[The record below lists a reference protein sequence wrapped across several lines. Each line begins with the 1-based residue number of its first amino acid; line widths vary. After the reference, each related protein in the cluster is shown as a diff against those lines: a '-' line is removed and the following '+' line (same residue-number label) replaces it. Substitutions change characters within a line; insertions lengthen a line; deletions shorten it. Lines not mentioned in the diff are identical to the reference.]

1 MKRKIKYII
10 LFLSF
15 FLFIGLQI
23 KQEIERN
30 IIYNKVN
37 NLKIKPTNEQIND
50 YLEIPS
56 INLKQL
62 IIKGITVENLNKNFV
77 TVNKKI
83 EKNRNMILAGHSIK
97 NVFGHLHKIRLND
110 EIYINNKYKY
120 VVIKK
125 KIIYENQYNELS
137 QNEKEINLI
146 TCTLNNKKRL
156 LVIAKQVD

>member
-83 EKNRNMILAGHSIK
+83 E
-97 NVFGHLHKIRLND
+97 
-110 EIYINNKYKY
+110 
-120 VVIKK
+120 
-125 KIIYENQYNELS
+125 
-137 QNEKEINLI
+137 
-146 TCTLNNKKRL
+146 T
-156 LVIAKQVD
+156 

>member
-83 EKNRNMILAGHSIK
+83 GKNR
-97 NVFGHLHKIRLND
+97 
-110 EIYINNKYKY
+110 
-120 VVIKK
+120 KK
-125 KIIYENQYNELS
+125 ELIICG
-137 QNEKEINLI
+137 K
-146 TCTLNNKKRL
+146 
-156 LVIAKQVD
+156 

>member
-1 MKRKIKYII
+1 MKIKIKYII

-83 EKNRNMILAGHSIK
+83 GKNR
-97 NVFGHLHKIRLND
+97 
-110 EIYINNKYKY
+110 
-120 VVIKK
+120 KK
-125 KIIYENQYNELS
+125 ELIICG
-137 QNEKEINLI
+137 K
-146 TCTLNNKKRL
+146 
-156 LVIAKQVD
+156 

>member
-77 TVNKKI
+77 TVNKKLAAFSVV
-83 EKNRNMILAGHSIK
+83 RMLPLFFVIL
-97 NVFGHLHKIRLND
+97 VL
-110 EIYINNKYKY
+110 
-120 VVIKK
+120 
-125 KIIYENQYNELS
+125 
-137 QNEKEINLI
+137 
-146 TCTLNNKKRL
+146 
-156 LVIAKQVD
+156 

>member
-83 EKNRNMILAGHSIK
+83 
-97 NVFGHLHKIRLND
+97 
-110 EIYINNKYKY
+110 
-120 VVIKK
+120 
-125 KIIYENQYNELS
+125 
-137 QNEKEINLI
+137 
-146 TCTLNNKKRL
+146 
-156 LVIAKQVD
+156 

>member
-77 TVNKKI
+77 TVNKK
-83 EKNRNMILAGHSIK
+83 M
-97 NVFGHLHKIRLND
+97 
-110 EIYINNKYKY
+110 
-120 VVIKK
+120 
-125 KIIYENQYNELS
+125 
-137 QNEKEINLI
+137 
-146 TCTLNNKKRL
+146 
-156 LVIAKQVD
+156 

>member
-37 NLKIKPTNEQIND
+37 NLKIKPTNEQISD

-77 TVNKKI
+77 TINKKTGKNCGSKR
-83 EKNRNMILAGHSIK
+83 EK
-97 NVFGHLHKIRLND
+97 
-110 EIYINNKYKY
+110 
-120 VVIKK
+120 
-125 KIIYENQYNELS
+125 
-137 QNEKEINLI
+137 
-146 TCTLNNKKRL
+146 T
-156 LVIAKQVD
+156 

>member
-83 EKNRNMILAGHSIK
+83 G
-97 NVFGHLHKIRLND
+97 
-110 EIYINNKYKY
+110 
-120 VVIKK
+120 KK
-125 KIIYENQYNELS
+125 
-137 QNEKEINLI
+137 
-146 TCTLNNKKRL
+146 
-156 LVIAKQVD
+156 

>member
-83 EKNRNMILAGHSIK
+83 GKNRNMILSGHSIK
-97 NVFGHLHKIRLND
+97 KVFGHLHKIRLND